1 MGQHEDAAAARA
13 AAHESAR
20 VRQVLA
26 ALAEER
32 RGYVLRGRD
41 DRVAQVDDQISAA
54 QARLAVLDGGAL
66 RVAAEPVAPAAP
78 PRGRRS
84 AKDELAGLDD
94 EDA

>member
-41 DRVAQVDDQISAA
+41 DRVALVDDQISAA
-54 QARLAVLDGGAL
+54 QARLAVLGGGAL
-66 RVAAEPVAPAAP
+66 RAAEPVAPAAP